1 MYKRQVEMYS
11 NNFGKFMTKAMNLQK
26 DMIFSPYQ
34 IKSSHI
40 NKTSNSNQPIT
51 NEDNKD
57 TNENPI
63 KQKLDTK

>member
-1 MYKRQVEMYS
+1 MI
-11 NNFGKFMTKAMNLQK
+11 KAMNLQK
-26 DMIFSPYQ
+26 DMLFSPYQ
-34 IKSSHI
+34 IKSPLI

-51 NEDNKD
+51 NENNKD